1 MLLHFAAWSGNSAH
15 GPAERTSPYLPV
27 TGQPQRALAAW
38 LEGQG
43 WTVRATADSPI
54 TGGDGN
60 AEFLL
65 WAGKR

>member
-1 MLLHFAAWSGNSAH
+1 MGGLVKDEAVRR
-15 GPAERTSPYLPV
+15 ET
-27 TGQPQRALAAW
+27 LADVVAW

-43 WTVRATADSPI
+43 WAVQDTADSPI

-65 WAGKR
+65 WARKR